1 MHTYNKTPVGI
12 IYYNGKCKHM
22 IFYAYCLN

>member
-1 MHTYNKTPVGI
+1 MRTCNEVPVGI